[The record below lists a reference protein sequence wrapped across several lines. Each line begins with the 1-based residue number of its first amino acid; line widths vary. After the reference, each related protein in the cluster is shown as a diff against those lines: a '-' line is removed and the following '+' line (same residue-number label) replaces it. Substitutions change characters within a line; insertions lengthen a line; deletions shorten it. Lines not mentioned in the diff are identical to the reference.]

1 MAEVKKTES
10 KDDVKVALGVVVGVD
25 ELVERISASVCS
37 KLSLEVEEKAK
48 KETKEE
54 KKGDKFDIKS
64 FLAFAFPAVFIAFF
78 GIRLI
83 LLFLK

>member
-1 MAEVKKTES
+1 M
-10 KDDVKVALGVVVGVD
+10 
-25 ELVERISASVCS
+25 
-37 KLSLEVEEKAK
+37 SLEVEEKKK

>member
-1 MAEVKKTES
+1 M
-10 KDDVKVALGVVVGVD
+10 
-25 ELVERISASVCS
+25 
-37 KLSLEVEEKAK
+37 EEKAK